1 MWNGRYYSY
10 VSNWPHI
17 TASMTRYHYILVILQ
32 FMHFSCGESRQEA
45 VELETIYIDLDKDN
59 NSDWGNLFT
68 DVEIIPLEFTS
79 ESMLVN
85 IEKILLQDGNYLIFD
100 KDRSI
105 VYKFNDEGKFLSKLD
120 KVGNGPGEYQSIYDV
135 IINPYNDNIELMS
148 AIGSIYIYDKNFN
161 WIKTFDLPDIR
172 SVHKFQIFSED
183 IIALYSYDFDIDNNL
198 LLYSRSKNLFKKFDR
213 NRQCLSE
220 KISSF

>member
-1 MWNGRYYSY
+1 
-10 VSNWPHI
+10 
-17 TASMTRYHYILVILQ
+17 
-32 FMHFSCGESRQEA
+32 MHFSCGESRQEA